1 MERAQCFALFI
12 STVICSG
19 TCRLLR
25 GWSSVPP
32 ANALKDIADALQVST
47 DALLSDYQVSVKDK
61 ELQIIAHELSTPTY
75 NIFNDQLYCGPTIWS
90 RYKLLERPA
99 QIKKGN
105 ITFKVPI
112 NGIQTN
118 QLGKLIQSQ
127 GDFKIIWNQIIQDF
141 SESKLTI
148 RRIRPEEL
156 KSFWSII
163 FYDIE
168 EPLLIVESNS
178 HKIAMDFNANMQL
191 IFLEEL

>member
-1 MERAQCFALFI
+1 MIRHTIIYFFFYFICGSIFSQSLVIPDGINYKFATDEVVEKAQ
-12 STVICSG
+12 
-19 TCRLLR
+19 
-25 GWSSVPP
+25 
-32 ANALKDIADALQVST
+32 
-47 DALLSDYQVSVKDK
+47 
-61 ELQIIAHELSTPTY
+61 QIIAHELSTPTY